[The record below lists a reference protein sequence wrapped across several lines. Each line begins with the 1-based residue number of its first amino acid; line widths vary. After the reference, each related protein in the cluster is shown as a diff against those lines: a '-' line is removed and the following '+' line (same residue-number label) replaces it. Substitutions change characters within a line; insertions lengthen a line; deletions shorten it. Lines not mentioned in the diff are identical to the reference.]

1 MHVMYFGPIVGYF
14 GLILPKMQQRAQICQ
29 KNMVIT
35 KKYSLVL
42 YKRIDAQFVE
52 YTPVVN
58 IGVNMA

>member
-1 MHVMYFGPIVGYF
+1 MHFMYFDIKCNKE
-14 GLILPKMQQRAQICQ
+14 PKYA
-29 KNMVIT
+29 KNTVIT